1 MQWVTRCYV
10 QVRWMSSVR
19 GLVQPAEVCLPLSL
33 TRESHLPLG
42 LRLLQ
47 LANLPPGEHL
57 QSWFLIRHT
66 NFLNPAVG
74 GLHEGGEGEAQQGD
88 GGLQEPVLQP
98 SAQNSPAGCSWP
110 PRGQATPGKKSTFAQ
125 SQNVSPPS
133 ISDWW
138 ESQNCEVDCEGS
150 GNLAY
155 SRTAPGINMTSVGL
169 AYKMTLD

>member
-19 GLVQPAEVCLPLSL
+19 GPVQPSEVCLPFSL

-42 LRLLQ
+42 LWLLQ

-57 QSWFLIRHT
+57 QTWFLIPYT

-138 ESQNCEVDCEGS
+138 ESQNCEIDCEGS